1 MKLGTSDKVS
11 GTIHT
16 AMGSVKEIAGTI
28 SDNPKLEGKGKIEK
42 FSGQV
47 QNKIG
52 EIEQVLGK

>member
-1 MKLGTSDKVS
+1 
-11 GTIHT
+11 
-16 AMGSVKEIAGTI
+16 MGSVKEIAGTI